1 MQTEMGGYKTEE
13 QLQEEAAAMKKSLLR
28 EKQLTKKLRDAV
40 RQQVQQLSHQIEK
53 RKKDIAGNDA
63 MKRVDALEQKLRT
76 YTQTVLQLSEF
87 INTRKRESDY
97 EGVAKEVASITADIN
112 AFIVTQSNPKTR
124 AAAAAAAAA
133 AGGGSLPF

>member
-1 MQTEMGGYKTEE
+1 
-13 QLQEEAAAMKKSLLR
+13 
-28 EKQLTKKLRDAV
+28 
-40 RQQVQQLSHQIEK
+40 
-53 RKKDIAGNDA
+53 

-76 YTQTVLQLSEF
+76 YTQTVFQLSEF

-97 EGVAKEVASITADIN
+97 EGVAKEVAFITADIN

-133 AGGGSLPF
+133 GGGSLPF